1 MELEFRT
8 IWLSITI
15 LHVAIQ
21 LMLSVRVVM
30 RRRPVGVTFAWLT
43 IILSVPFV
51 GAIVY
56 LLVGELRLGTRRATA
71 VNLIHGPLI
80 AWLKEHSHW
89 DEEAWIGLP
98 DARRDLARLAESAT
112 GLPPLAGNH
121 LELIPGADDAF
132 ARLIADIEAARESV
146 YLEFYIW
153 HAGGWADRVGAAL
166 LRAVE
171 RGVHC
176 RVLLDDVGSRTFLQS
191 GQTEEL
197 RSAGVHVAAALP
209 VSLLRTLFQRYDLRL
224 HRKIVVIDQQIGYVG
239 SLNLVDPRYFKT
251 NAGVGQ
257 WVDALARIRG
267 PAVQALGI
275 TFLEDWQVETGE
287 SGRALG
293 ASLVQ
298 SPAARAGSAIIQ
310 VLPSGPA
317 VHALTIQ
324 EVLLMAIYA
333 ARREIT
339 LTSPYF
345 VPEETLQAALIGAA
359 RRGVRVRL
367 IVPAKEDSLLVR
379 FASQAYRGDLAAAG
393 VEVLEFTGGL
403 LHTKSV
409 MIDGEL
415 SLFGSLNLDPRSF
428 FLNFEVTMAVYDVQ
442 FATDLG
448 ALQESYVRSCRKLDY
463 NEWNSRSAPRKFAQN
478 VARLVGPLL

>member
-1 MELEFRT
+1 MDSDFRT
-8 IWLSITI
+8 IWVALTL

-21 LMLSVRVVM
+21 VILSVRVVM

-43 IILSVPFV
+43 IILAVPLL
-51 GAIVY
+51 GALIY
-56 LLVGELRLGTRRATA
+56 LFVGELRLGTRRAKA
-71 VNLIHGPLI
+71 VSEIHGPLLT
-80 AWLKEHSHW
+80 WLRNHSHW
-89 DEEAWIGLP
+89 DEEAWRGLP
-98 DARRDLARLAESAT
+98 DHRRDLARLAESAT
-112 GLPPLAGNH
+112 GLPPLAGNQ
-121 LELIPGADDAF
+121 LELLPGADDAF
-132 ARLIADIEAARESV
+132 ARLIADLDAARETI

-153 HAGGWADRVGAAL
+153 HAGGWADRVAAAL
-166 LRAVE
+166 RRAAE
-171 RGVHC
+171 RGVRC
-176 RVLLDDVGSRTFLQS
+176 YVLLDDVGSRTFLQS
-191 GQTEEL
+191 GQAEEL
-197 RSAGVHVAAALP
+197 RRAGVQVTAALP
-209 VSLLRTLFQRYDLRL
+209 VSLMRTLFRRYDLRL
-224 HRKIVVIDQQIGYVG
+224 HRKIVVIDQRIGYVG

-251 NAGVGQ
+251 EAGVGQ
-257 WVDALARIRG
+257 WIDALARICG
-267 PAVQALGI
+267 PAVTALSV

-287 SGRALG
+287 SVRSLG
-293 ASLVQ
+293 ANLVDRA
-298 SPAARAGSAIIQ
+298 PASAGSAIVQ

-317 VHALTIQ
+317 VEALTMQ

-333 ARREIT
+333 ARHEIT

-367 IVPAKEDSLLVR
+367 IVPAKEDSILVR

-393 VEVLEFTGGL
+393 VEVLEFSGGL

-428 FLNFEVTMAVYDVQ
+428 FLNFEVTVAVYDLL
-442 FATDLG
+442 FATELG
-448 ALQESYVRSCRKLDY
+448 KLQESYAVSCQPLDHA
-463 NEWNSRSAPRKFAQN
+463 EWQSRSAVRKFAQN